1 MRPCAPAPLTADN
14 DLGGFDSGVPSLDEW
29 LRRRALHNQ
38 ASGASRTVVLG
49 DDARVVG
56 YCALAASAVASDAA
70 PGRFRRNLPDP
81 IPVAVLGRPAIA
93 RSHQRHVLG
102 RAMFHDAA
110 RRVVHAAESI
120 GIRGLRAAIA

>member
-1 MRPCAPAPLTADN
+1 MTTA
-14 DLGGFDSGVPSLDEW
+14 FDRRD
-29 LRRRALHNQ
+29 RDRRAYVCLQ
-38 ASGASRTVVLG
+38 PPQSLEVVT
-49 DDARVVG
+49 AG
-56 YCALAASAVASDAA
+56 YCALAASAVAPDAA
-70 PGRFRRNLPDP
+70 PGRFLRNLPDP

-120 GIRGLRAAIA
+120 GIRGLRVAMA